1 MIKNISR
8 DFGPPLKQVI
18 NTRPEAAGMNSET
31 QAADGIVGRSSIFAL
46 IRPPAAEY
54 NRPKAAEYKQP
65 QAAEYNRP
73 RAAEY
78 KQPQAAKK
86 RIR

>member
-18 NTRPEAAGMNSET
+18 NTRPEAAGMNLET
-31 QAADGIVGRSSIFAL
+31 QAADGIVRRSSIFAL
-46 IRPPAAEY
+46 IRQQAAEDNRLRTAKDKRPPAAED
-54 NRPKAAEYKQP
+54 
-65 QAAEYNRP
+65 
-73 RAAEY
+73 